1 MFTIRK
7 LTYNEPIRSKDLH
20 RLWSQ
25 LTNSTLLSKNDFK
38 VWCQTVQSNPL
49 FILFGVIKDN
59 DVLVGLGALW
69 LQPKYFHA
77 PIGHI
82 EDIVIDEKYRGQKL
96 GSYLV
101 QAIINCAKNE
111 KSCHQVILRC
121 KEKNIGFYEKQGL
134 KVNGA
139 NMQLKF

>member
-1 MFTIRK
+1 MT
-7 LTYNEPIRSKDLH
+7 
-20 RLWSQ
+20 W
-25 LTNSTLLSKNDFK
+25 
-38 VWCQTVQSNPL
+38 WQTVQDNPL
-49 FILFGVIKDN
+49 FTLFGVIKDN
-59 DVLVGLGALW
+59 NVLVGLGALW
-69 LQPKYFHA
+69 VQPKYFHA

-82 EDIVIDEKYRGQKL
+82 EDIVIDKEYRGQKL

-111 KSCHQVILRC
+111 KNCHQVILRC

-139 NMQLKF
+139 SMQLKF

>member
-7 LTYNEPIRSKDLH
+7 LAYNDHVQSKDFQH
-20 RLWSQ
+20 LWSQ
-25 LTNSTLLSKNDFK
+25 LTGSTLLSKNDFM
-38 VWCQTVQSNPL
+38 VWWETVQGNPL
-49 FILFGVIKDN
+49 FTLFGIIEN
-59 DVLVGLGALW
+59 NETLIGLGALW

-111 KSCHQVILRC
+111 KKCDQVVLKC

-134 KVNGA
+134 VINGTS
-139 NMQLKF
+139 MQLKF

>member
-7 LTYNEPIRSKDLH
+7 LTYNEPIQSKDLH

-25 LTNSTLLSKNDFK
+25 LTDSTLLSKNDFN
-38 VWCQTVQSNPL
+38 VWWQTVQDNPL
-49 FILFGVIKDN
+49 FTLFGVIKDN
-59 DVLVGLGALW
+59 NSLVGLGALW
-69 LQPKYFHA
+69 VQPKYFHA

-82 EDIVIDEKYRGQKL
+82 EDIVIDKEYRGQKL

-111 KSCHQVILRC
+111 KKCHQVILQC
-121 KEKNIGFYEKQGL
+121 KEENIGFYEKQGL

-139 NMQLKF
+139 SMKLKF